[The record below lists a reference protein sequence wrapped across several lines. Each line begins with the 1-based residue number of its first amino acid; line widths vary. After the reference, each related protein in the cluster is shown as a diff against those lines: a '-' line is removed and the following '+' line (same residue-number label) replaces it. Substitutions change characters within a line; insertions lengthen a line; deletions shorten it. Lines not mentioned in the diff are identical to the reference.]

1 MIKVYT
7 DGACIGNPGPG
18 GWGAVI
24 LGDGEQRI
32 VHGNDPD
39 TTNNRM
45 EIMAVIEG
53 LRNIPSQTDVT
64 VFSDSNY
71 VINTITKNWKRNR
84 NQDLWDLLEEEIRDR
99 NVRWKWVKGHAG
111 NRFNEE
117 ADRLAH
123 GEAAG
128 SLVEA
133 DSRGFDGSPASQE
146 ESDVLTHI
154 NEQGVARMVDVGAKP
169 DTERIAVAM
178 GHVKMKP
185 TTLDLI
191 RENSFEKGDVLAVAN
206 IAGVMGGKR
215 TSDLIPLCH
224 PLSLTQITVEFEL
237 DEEGYMVKITATAK
251 TRGKTGVEMEAL
263 TAVSISAL
271 TIYDMCK
278 SVDRGMS
285 IGIRLASKSGGQSG
299 DIVLD

>member
-1 MIKVYT
+1 
-7 DGACIGNPGPG
+7 
-18 GWGAVI
+18 
-24 LGDGEQRI
+24 
-32 VHGNDPD
+32 
-39 TTNNRM
+39 
-45 EIMAVIEG
+45 
-53 LRNIPSQTDVT
+53 
-64 VFSDSNY
+64 
-71 VINTITKNWKRNR
+71 
-84 NQDLWDLLEEEIRDR
+84 
-99 NVRWKWVKGHAG
+99 
-111 NRFNEE
+111 
-117 ADRLAH
+117 
-123 GEAAG
+123 
-128 SLVEA
+128 
-133 DSRGFDGSPASQE
+133 
-146 ESDVLTHI
+146 
-154 NEQGVARMVDVGAKP
+154 
-169 DTERIAVAM
+169 M

-191 RENSFEKGDVLAVAN
+191 RENSFEKGDVLAVAK

-237 DEEGYMVKITATAK
+237 DEEGCMVKITATAK